1 MSIGVH
7 RTNMQ
12 ADTCAYTPNP
22 HVYTHRQAYTHRA
35 SHLSMKALDVCGV
48 CIFSHG
54 ICWYSFSKPLAAWC
68 VQLHCRFISLPTQQS
83 LISPSGSYTAQH
95 MIALHWGGGDEGEAE
110 AISERMRGWG
120 EGSTPSIAVMGDN
133 NSPNC
138 PRLEN
143 IVGEMCIWSRRSTR
157 CDPKKGSLQIKLTPR
172 HFLEDHFWPGQLLGH
187 LTHWLK
193 ISVTVSLVTS

>member
-1 MSIGVH
+1 MAWSHVSHKHTSTYALICAHRHARTVDMQRRSGVSIGVH

-95 MIALHWGGGDEGEAE
+95 MIALHWGGGGGE
-110 AISERMRGWG
+110 MRGRQ
-120 EGSTPSIAVMGDN
+120 
-133 NSPNC
+133 
-138 PRLEN
+138 RLFQ
-143 IVGEMCIWSRRSTR
+143 
-157 CDPKKGSLQIKLTPR
+157 KG
-172 HFLEDHFWPGQLLGH
+172 
-187 LTHWLK
+187 
-193 ISVTVSLVTS
+193 